1 MFAKVAGIPLLAMLL
16 ALIAF
21 FIGKQY
27 PNAPLVVF
35 GGFTDA
41 SGKSLGSAQ
50 SLGTAI
56 FTTYLLPFEV
66 TSVLILIAII
76 GAIVLARK
84 ELD

>member
-1 MFAKVAGIPLLAMLL
+1 V
-16 ALIAF
+16 
-21 FIGKQY
+21 
-27 PNAPLVVF
+27 
-35 GGFTDA
+35 
-41 SGKSLGSAQ
+41 
-50 SLGTAI
+50 GTAI